1 MTVKNT
7 DKKYTTNP
15 EVKCNNC
22 GKEFSGGVSRIG
34 EHITTKCKGS
44 GDAFE
49 ALKTKVLKET
59 EARTDCKKRKA
70 AEAYTDEQADA
81 PAVKVES
88 GSGTGIKK
96 QRGIEAA
103 FAVGNDADLDGAIA
117 EMVYGCNLSF
127 GLVSAPPPHQPC
139 VFTIWS
145 P

>member
-1 MTVKNT
+1 MASVTVKNT

-70 AEAYTDEQADA
+70 AEAIHGLRDSNASDEDDL
-81 PAVKVES
+81 
-88 GSGTGIKK
+88 K
-96 QRGIEAA
+96 Q
-103 FAVGNDADLDGAIA
+103 
-117 EMVYGCNLSF
+117 
-127 GLVSAPPPHQPC
+127 
-139 VFTIWS
+139 
-145 P
+145 

>member
-49 ALKTKVLKET
+49 ALKTKVLKVVKET

-70 AEAYTDEQADA
+70 AEAIHGLRDSNASDEDDL
-81 PAVKVES
+81 
-88 GSGTGIKK
+88 K
-96 QRGIEAA
+96 Q
-103 FAVGNDADLDGAIA
+103 
-117 EMVYGCNLSF
+117 
-127 GLVSAPPPHQPC
+127 
-139 VFTIWS
+139 
-145 P
+145 